1 MQLHAGRRSA
11 QQTCSGGAQACVL
24 YTMRSR
30 ATVST
35 WPGEKQGSAF
45 SPAIST
51 PAADAASLTCQHTA
65 PRLKQSSCYHMI
77 PQARDRAHEMT
88 VLPPVR

>member
-51 PAADAASLTCQHTA
+51 PAADAASLTCRHTA
-65 PRLKQSSCYHMI
+65 PRLQHCAPWQSTHKDPAIHM
-77 PQARDRAHEMT
+77 Q
-88 VLPPVR
+88 